1 MEPAFWHRRWQRGET
16 GFHQPGVHADLRQH
30 WPAAGCAPGALVFA
44 PLCGKSLDLGWLVA
58 QGQRVLGVELSMLA
72 AEAWFADQQLA
83 PVRSEVAG
91 FTCLSAAGCTILV
104 GDYFSLEPAQLA
116 GVGGLYD
123 RAALIALPPPM
134 RVRYAA
140 QLARLLPAG
149 TPGLL
154 VTIDYPQQQMQGP
167 PFAVSSTEVQQLY
180 GAAFTLECLARRDLL
195 ASEPGLAARG
205 LTQLHGECWRMQR
218 RS

>member
-1 MEPAFWHRRWQRGET
+1 MEPAFWHSRWQRGQT
-16 GFHQPGVHADLRQH
+16 GFHQAEVHAELRQH
-30 WPAAGCAPGALVFA
+30 WPATGCAPGALVFA
-44 PLCGKSLDLGWLVA
+44 PLCGKSLDLAWLVA

-72 AEAWFADQQLA
+72 AEAWFASQQLA
-83 PVRSEVAG
+83 PGRRELAG
-91 FTCLSAAGCTILV
+91 FTSLSAGGCTILV
-104 GDYFSLEPAQLA
+104 GDYFALEPAQLA
-116 GVGGLYD
+116 DVGGLYD

-134 RVRYAA
+134 RERYAT

-154 VTIDYPQQQMQGP
+154 DTIDYPQEQMQGP
-167 PFAVSSTEVQQLY
+167 PFAVSSAEVQQLY
-180 GAAFTLECLARRDLL
+180 GAAFTLERLARRDLL

-205 LTQLHGECWRMQR
+205 LAQLHGECWRMQR